1 MRYLDWWVEYCSL
14 FNWASS
20 TNVFDEESHLL
31 NMSGIQRTKELEE
44 QIADLKRQWPAHSV
58 PPAMLQKLDELEDEL
73 ELECKK
79 MENDNEDAQ

>member
-1 MRYLDWWVEYCSL
+1 
-14 FNWASS
+14 
-20 TNVFDEESHLL
+20 
-31 NMSGIQRTKELEE
+31 MSGIQKIKELEE

-58 PPAMLQKLDELEDEL
+58 PPAMLQKLDELESEL

>member
-1 MRYLDWWVEYCSL
+1 MRYLDWCVEYRSL

-31 NMSGIQRTKELEE
+31 NMSGIQRIKELEE

-58 PPAMLQKLDELEDEL
+58 PPAMLQKLDELESEL